1 MLEETMGEYLDAI
14 TELLAR
20 IEREE
25 AGPMARA
32 ADLVAD
38 VICRDGLLHV
48 FGCGHSH
55 LAALDTFYRAGGLAC
70 VSPVLDEDLM
80 LHDGAAK
87 SSRMEKMS
95 GIAAEVY
102 RRHDVKAGDLF
113 VVISASGKNAAPVE
127 MLRAAKSSRMEK
139 MPGIAAE
146 VYRRHDVKAGD
157 LFVVISASGKNA
169 APVEMLRAAKADG
182 VKTVAIS
189 SSSYR
194 AHGAVLLDEADIPID
209 CKVPHGDAVIDVGG
223 AKMGGLST
231 YASLFILNS
240 ILIEGARKAEARGV
254 KPPIYVSGNV
264 EGGAAR
270 NVALEER
277 YLGRVK
283 HL

>member
-1 MLEETMGEYLDAI
+1 MSQYLDSI
-14 TELLAR
+14 TGILSR
-20 IEREE
+20 IERED
-25 AGPMARA
+25 A
-32 ADLVAD
+32 AVLDCASDAVAD
-38 VICRDGLLHV
+38 VICRDGLVHV

-102 RRHDVKAGDLF
+102 RRHRMKA
-113 VVISASGKNAAPVE
+113 E
-127 MLRAAKSSRMEK
+127 
-139 MPGIAAE
+139 
-146 VYRRHDVKAGD
+146 D

-209 CKVPHGDAVIDVGG
+209 CKVPHGDAVIEVGA

-240 ILIEGARKAEARGV
+240 ILIEGAQKAEARGV
-254 KPPIYVSGNV
+254 TPPLYPSGNV
-264 EGGAAR
+264 EGGTAR

-277 YLGRVK
+277 YFGRVK
-283 HL
+283 RL

>member
-1 MLEETMGEYLDAI
+1 MSQYLDCI
-14 TELLAR
+14 TGILSR
-20 IEREE
+20 IERED
-25 AGPMARA
+25 A
-32 ADLVAD
+32 AALDCASDAVAD
-38 VICRDGLLHV
+38 VICRDGLVHV

-102 RRHDVKAGDLF
+102 RRHA
-113 VVISASGKNAAPVE
+113 
-127 MLRAAKSSRMEK
+127 
-139 MPGIAAE
+139 
-146 VYRRHDVKAGD
+146 VKAGD

-194 AHGAVLLDEADIPID
+194 AHGAVLLDEADISID
-209 CKVPHGDAVIDVGG
+209 CKVPHGDAVIEVGA

-240 ILIEGARKAEARGV
+240 ILIEGAKKALARGV
-254 KPPIYVSGNV
+254 TPPIYVSGNV
-264 EGGAAR
+264 EGGTAR

-277 YLGRVK
+277 YFGRVK
-283 HL
+283 RL